1 MTTQPLIYV
10 ALGAGVAL
18 LVAIAV
24 WRASVALDVR
34 RGHVNAV
41 TRAARAMLGEANAEA
56 MLINEGYEIL
66 DRQARHT
73 WYPMLDDE
81 SIPTEL
87 RVDFLV
93 ERDGQRFAAEV
104 KTGDLAPSLSTA
116 ATRRQLLEYAI
127 ALPIDGVLLV
137 TPETGIIQRVTFPS
151 REILREAPTSSLR
164 AILVGVVLGIAATT
178 TVVAL
183 AHF

>member
-1 MTTQPLIYV
+1 MFIE
-10 ALGAGVAL
+10 
-18 LVAIAV
+18 
-24 WRASVALDVR
+24 
-34 RGHVNAV
+34 V
-41 TRAARAMLGEANAEA
+41 TSRLSREANAEA
-56 MLINEGYEIL
+56 MLVEAGFSIR
-66 DRQARHT
+66 DRQARHI

-81 SIPTEL
+81 SVPTEL

-93 ERDGQRFAAEV
+93 ERDGQHFAAEV
-104 KTGDLAPSLSTA
+104 KTGDVAPSLSTA

-151 REILREAPTSSLR
+151 RESLAERNAPTMSSLR
-164 AILVGVVLGIAATT
+164 AILVGIVLGVAATT
-178 TVVAL
+178 IVATL